1 MKKFLVMLVCLLIF
15 VFGTAYSNGYAQGG
29 SEELS
34 GKIEALEKQLN
45 ALKEQLNKQAE
56 TSEVEKK
63 ELQALRDEVRGL
75 VPGEEFYWA
84 KKAQELKE
92 KGLAPY
98 FGKQETKPFLRR
110 FGRNTYVGGYMDHE
124 LRFGEGENDNFD
136 QHRLIPFIYS
146 DVSDRVK
153 FATEIEIEHGGP
165 DSPGGVIDETGEIKV
180 EFATIDF
187 LMTDWLNYRGGIVLS
202 PLGKFNFV
210 HDSPLQDLTDRPMV
224 DRNIIPTTLSESGM
238 GFFGTF
244 YPSELSKLDYE
255 LYVVNGFQSLQDD
268 GTQATS
274 RAERFIR
281 SSRGSL
287 SEDNNTNFAIV
298 GRLAYSPFLGLE
310 VAGSFHTGNVDERNR
325 NRLTI
330 MALDWTYQKGPF
342 ELVGEMA
349 HASFDRD
356 GVVETGE
363 EVSDLIP
370 GYSFGYYIEP
380 RYHFMPEFLQNV
392 APNFFTKDSIFTA
405 VLRFGSTDMGNF
417 GYDDGKIRRTRL
429 TPGFNYRY
437 TEDTVFKAEYQ
448 FNWEHGREL
457 TEVSNNSFVFSVAS
471 YF

>member
-1 MKKFLVMLVCLLIF
+1 MKKYMAVF
-15 VFGTAYSNGYAQGG
+15 VFLLVLVPVITCSKAYANKGD
-29 SEELS
+29 EDL
-34 GKIEALEKQLN
+34 KNRIENMEKQLME
-45 ALKEQLNKQAE
+45 LKELLMKQKE
-56 TSEVEKK
+56 TSKAEKK
-63 ELQALRDEVRGL
+63 ELQALRDEVKGIM
-75 VPGEEFYWA
+75 PGNEFYWA
-84 KKAQELKE
+84 KKAQELKD
-92 KGLAPY
+92 KGLAPV

-110 FGRNTYVGGYMDHE
+110 LGRNTYIGGYMDHE

-165 DSPGGVIDETGEIKV
+165 DSPGGVIDETGEIKI

-202 PLGKFNFV
+202 PLGKFNLV

-255 LYVVNGFQSLQDD
+255 LYVVNGFQSLQDG

-274 RAERFIR
+274 SAEKFIR

-287 SEDNNTNFAIV
+287 SDDNNTNFAIV

-370 GYSFGYYIEP
+370 GYSFGYFIEP
-380 RYHFMPEFLQNV
+380 RYHIMPEFLQNV

-457 TEVSNNSFVFSVAS
+457 TEVSNNSLVFSVAS